1 MAICRPVLDG
11 KYGWYRKRENTHRRH
26 SKLVG
31 QYVGVISHWM
41 EANMCSLFPRCS
53 SYSCFH
59 PSFFSATDDSYD
71 SQPTLF
77 VCHPL
82 PFLPC
87 SSSSM
92 FSPPSIFHPLSLS
105 ILVDTATCHFSLSLF
120 LFQLSLIEANTKRLS
135 YLLCTNYRQTGR
147 QLTASSSPSPSL
159 PPSSPLQPSSSSS
172 HLQQR
177 LTTTTSNANL
187 TGIIAISSCCCCC
200 CTVHHQ
206 HHRSLKLSSGFIL
219 CCPLLALKCGACQ
232 RRVSKRTTKKEE
244 KEEKWKCVPA

>member
-1 MAICRPVLDG
+1 
-11 KYGWYRKRENTHRRH
+11 
-26 SKLVG
+26 
-31 QYVGVISHWM
+31 
-41 EANMCSLFPRCS
+41 MCSLFPRCS

-244 KEEKWKCVPA
+244 KEEK